1 MPRGV
6 SQRKGAP
13 AVKGQAPVPAV
24 PQVTAAL
31 APSSDAQAQLPIS
44 YFSLPAVLRLCYV
57 RPPAPKKSFFRT
69 ARGSVDDMTGDTL
82 KAYARSIGITQR
94 NVDFLSEARL
104 RQNCKARIYD
114 AMED

>member
-13 AVKGQAPVPAV
+13 AVKQQAPVPAV

-31 APSSDAQAQLPIS
+31 APSDDAQAPPP
-44 YFSLPAVLRLCYV
+44 FLPAVAPILADE
-57 RPPAPKKSFFRT
+57 PAPARP
-69 ARGSVDDMTGDTL
+69 ANIRNRRGSVDDMPTDDL
-82 KAYARSIGITQR
+82 KRYALSIGISQR
-94 NVDFLSEARL
+94 NVDYLTPERL
-104 RQNCKARIYD
+104 RQNCKAKIIE